1 MSNKKDLERNLTI
14 ITSYLTKEEAE
25 EMLPLYKKYYNPNL
39 GDMFLG
45 DGDNPYLILSHSFY
59 WESTNE
65 KHEFWNKLAKKLDER
80 YRSLNVKKLNQST

>member
-25 EMLPLYKKYYNPNL
+25 EMLPLYTKYYNPNF
-39 GDMFLG
+39 GDMFLK
-45 DGDNPYLILSHSFY
+45 DVDNPYLILSQSFY

-65 KHEFWNKLAKKLDER
+65 KHEFWNKLAKKLNER
-80 YRSLNVKKLNQST
+80 YKSLNVKKLNQST